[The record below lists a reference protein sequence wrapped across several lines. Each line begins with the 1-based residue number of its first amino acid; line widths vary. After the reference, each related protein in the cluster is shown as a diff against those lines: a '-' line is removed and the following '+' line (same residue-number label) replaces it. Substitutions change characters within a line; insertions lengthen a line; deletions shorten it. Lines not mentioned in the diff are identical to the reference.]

1 MRYLIE
7 RRLIYHMPKQRTVE
21 GNMKKAIFLIL
32 IDLVF
37 YPLAT
42 QACIITPK
50 FSIDPA
56 SPSINGDI
64 TPDDIL
70 IPGLAGPTVFI
81 QGSSLGL
88 QDDFFNGV
96 YDNLDALSF
105 GKDPIT
111 SPVYFSVDRLAVGL
125 PGSAVNTQAQP
136 GVESAAGDV
145 YRALPP
151 LGSNVLAINEGSLGL
166 IPGFFGDDLDGLELD
181 TKDTSRTYF
190 SIDSLS
196 FSNGVGALTYA
207 NDIFLNS
214 FGNTYA
220 SGEVN
225 IGLYP
230 MDDLDALVLW
240 DVYQPGILNPGIDMA
255 LFSLSTFSP
264 NTFTAGTGIY
274 SPADILFTDFRGS
287 FAPWASAES
296 IGLRPDDELNALD
309 TVPEPSTILLMAVG
323 FVGIVFYQYRL
334 RRKSIS

>member
-1 MRYLIE
+1 MIE
-7 RRLIYHMPKQRTVE
+7 RRLIYRMPKQRTVE

-32 IDLVF
+32 IGLLF

-42 QACIITPK
+42 QAVTITPK

-56 SPSINGDI
+56 SPSIDGNI
-64 TPDDIL
+64 TPDDVL
-70 IPGLAGPTVFI
+70 QTGPVVLT

-88 QDDFFNGV
+88 QDSFSLGEF
-96 YDNLDALSF
+96 DNLNALSY
-105 GKDPIT
+105 GRDPVTRPGTQI
-111 SPVYFSVDRLAVGL
+111 PVYFSVDRVAVGL
-125 PGSAVNTQAQP
+125 PGSAVNQQAQP

-145 YRALPP
+145 FRALPP
-151 LGSNVLAINEGSLGL
+151 AGSNTLAIQGSGLGPA
-166 IPGFFGDDLDGLELD
+166 PGFFGDDLDGLELD

-255 LFSLSTFSP
+255 LFFLSTFSP

-287 FAPWASAES
+287 FALWASAES